1 MRLVFVILV
10 TFFSVESYE
19 ILWIYTSSAYSH
31 FVVFKPLIGALS
43 QKGHNLTVMGFF
55 PSSRK
60 LENCRDVAL
69 KLEEGGHG
77 ANPGFQDEIGNRELD
92 RYFRCYTIMNY
103 SKATCKSVL
112 ASEEYRDECY
122 SDKKYDLIIA
132 EFFATN
138 CMLIPL
144 IEKHNVPLIGV
155 KSQVMLPW
163 QSKWVGNPDNPAY
176 IPDLFL
182 GYSPVKNFSERLKS
196 ALLLLVNNVIFDY
209 LESTIVKKIVKKYHP
224 GDFEEFNAKLYSTSL
239 ILVNSHFTLN
249 GARPLVPNVVEIGG
263 VHIGTT
269 ERLPSHIDK
278 WINESKHGV
287 IYFSLGSMIKGHT
300 FPDDKKQMFINAFGR
315 LPQRVLWKWENETM
329 PGKTDNIMIEKW
341 MPQFDILCHPN
352 VKAFI
357 AHGGMLGVTEAVHC
371 GVPMIIMP
379 QFGDQFTN
387 AKAVEASGGGTI
399 LDYRYLDEESIYNA
413 LTTALDPKSNKK
425 AKELS
430 ARFKDRPLPPLET
443 SIYWIEYVA
452 RHGGAPHLRTA
463 AVGMPLYQ
471 YLLLDVIAFLVVI
484 LFSFLF
490 VVYYISRAIL
500 RKLCRRK
507 QSSQKKKKH

>member
-1 MRLVFVILV
+1 MKCLIILSAIIYNASCLKILGVFPHDSTSHSAAYKPLLEKLREKGHSLKLIAYFSLKRKDPGDVRLGNPQEPRRLYNFSQLEGSRYERVNFLHLNVTVEQCNQMLSSKHYASILDDHYDLFITEYFTSSCHVTPLVRKLGVPFVILQ
-10 TFFSVESYE
+10 T
-19 ILWIYTSSAYSH
+19 
-31 FVVFKPLIGALS
+31 GAL
-43 QKGHNLTVMGFF
+43 
-55 PSSRK
+55 
-60 LENCRDVAL
+60 
-69 KLEEGGHG
+69 
-77 ANPGFQDEIGNRELD
+77 
-92 RYFRCYTIMNY
+92 
-103 SKATCKSVL
+103 
-112 ASEEYRDECY
+112 
-122 SDKKYDLIIA
+122 IA
-132 EFFATN
+132 WAGPW
-138 CMLIPL
+138 L
-144 IEKHNVPLIGV
+144 NV
-155 KSQVMLPW
+155 
-163 QSKWVGNPDNPAY
+163 PDNPSY
-176 IPDLFL
+176 V
-182 GYSPVKNFSERLKS
+182 PVDFMDFPSRMDFWQRLANTLAWTHS
-196 ALLLLVNNVIFDY
+196 YFYYHTVIATRDDELLKTCEYCQGITSHEMMQNASLV
-209 LESTIVKKIVKKYHP
+209 LT
-224 GDFEEFNAKLYSTSL
+224 
-239 ILVNSHFTLN
+239 NSHFSFLH
-249 GARPLVPNVVEIGG
+249 ARALPPNVVEVGG
-263 VHIGTT
+263 MHVEHRTP
-269 ERLPSHIDK
+269 LPKHIDK

>member
-1 MRLVFVILV
+1 MKQLVLLLSLLLGADCYKILGI
-10 TFFSVESYE
+10 FGHPGHSHYRIFEP
-19 ILWIYTSSAYSH
+19 ILR
-31 FVVFKPLIGALS
+31 GLS
-43 QKGHNLTVMGFF
+43 DKGHNLTVFAYF
-55 PSSRK
+55 PSTSTKDGYRSITLK
-60 LENCRDVAL
+60 QDGAAIRHFFEFNANMRHGYTEKYWQAAYIIEYAKQTCDFAL
-69 KLEEGGHG
+69 S
-77 ANPGFQDEIGNRELD
+77 
-92 RYFRCYTIMNY
+92 
-103 SKATCKSVL
+103 SK
-112 ASEEYRDECY
+112 EYRDLLE
-122 SDKKYDLIIA
+122 SDESYDLIIT
-132 EFFATN
+132 ELFNTN
-138 CMLIPL
+138 CVLLPIV
-144 IEKHNVPLIGV
+144 ERYKVPFVGLQ
-155 KSQVMLPW
+155 SHAVMSW
-163 QSKWVGNPDNPAY
+163 TNNWNGNPNNPSY
-176 IPDLFL
+176 IPNVYL
-182 GYSPVKNFSERLKS
+182 GEASPMTFFQRVEN
-196 ALLLLVNNVIFDY
+196 LLMVIFDTCLFEY
-209 LESTIVKKIVKKYHP
+209 GEEYKKEMIKRMF
-224 GDFEEFNAKLYSTSL
+224 GDKFSLPSDTMLSTSL
-239 ILVNSHFTLN
+239 ILANSHFTIH
-249 GARPLVPNVVEIGG
+249 GARPLVPNLVEIGG
-263 VHIGTT
+263 VHVGKAKP
-269 ERLPSHIDK
+269 LPKHIDK

-443 SIYWIEYVA
+443 AIYWIEYVA

>member
-1 MRLVFVILV
+1 MRLHIVLVLTFVSFVNGFKILAL
-10 TFFSVESYE
+10 FP
-19 ILWIYTSSAYSH
+19 YTGKSH
-31 FVVFKPLIGALS
+31 FDTFRPLLQELHAR
-43 QKGHNLTVMGFF
+43 GHQLTVLTHF
-55 PSSRK
+55 PFRNSTTNFTIIPLRSASNLPSTGVVD
-60 LENCRDVAL
+60 LELLLNYPVLRDTLPVSVGIYAMYL
-69 KLEEGGHG
+69 CEQVQRQTEV
-77 ANPGFQDEIGNRELD
+77 RE
-92 RYFRCYTIMNY
+92 FIN
-103 SKATCKSVL
+103 
-112 ASEEYRDECY
+112 SEQ
-122 SDKKYDLIIA
+122 SYDLVIA
-132 EFFATN
+132 EFFADYCLMGLAEKFKAPLVGISSCVPFSYLDKYIGYQNTPSYVPN
-138 CMLIPL
+138 MFSSFSDQMDFLERVHNSVHYVFTYVLYNMLAPL
-144 IEKHNVPLIGV
+144 YYNRLTRNNIGRNLSSV
-155 KSQVMLPW
+155 EEIHSNASIM
-163 QSKWVGNPDNPAY
+163 
-176 IPDLFL
+176 
-182 GYSPVKNFSERLKS
+182 
-196 ALLLLVNNVIFDY
+196 LVNTHF
-209 LESTIVKKIVKKYHP
+209 
-224 GDFEEFNAKLYSTSL
+224 SL
-239 ILVNSHFTLN
+239 TRP
-249 GARPLVPNVVEIGG
+249 RPLPPGFIEVAGL
-263 VHIGTT
+263 HIAKWK
-269 ERLPSHIDK
+269 RPPMHIDK

>member
-1 MRLVFVILV
+1 MSNWKYVVILSALSYGGECLKILGIFTYNSISHSAAYIPILERLRADGHSLKLFATFSLSKEAPGDVILGSAQLGRRSYDFEQLKDSHSERIRFLHLNV
-10 TFFSVESYE
+10 TVEMCRKFLASKYYE
-19 ILWIYTSSAYSH
+19 DILQSEDNYDVFITEYFTTSCCITPIVQKLRLPFVVIQTSSLVSWSSPWINVPDNPSYIPVDFMELSRSTFWERFRNTMAYAYSH
-31 FVVFKPLIGALS
+31 FFYY
-43 QKGHNLTVMGFF
+43 TVIT
-55 PSSRK
+55 P
-60 LENCRDVAL
+60 RD
-69 KLEEGGHG
+69 
-77 ANPGFQDEIGNRELD
+77 D
-92 RYFRCYTIMNY
+92 
-103 SKATCKSVL
+103 
-112 ASEEYRDECY
+112 
-122 SDKKYDLIIA
+122 
-132 EFFATN
+132 
-138 CMLIPL
+138 
-144 IEKHNVPLIGV
+144 
-155 KSQVMLPW
+155 
-163 QSKWVGNPDNPAY
+163 
-176 IPDLFL
+176 
-182 GYSPVKNFSERLKS
+182 
-196 ALLLLVNNVIFDY
+196 ALLDNCKHCTGIKSHDAIQN
-209 LESTIVKKIVKKYHP
+209 
-224 GDFEEFNAKLYSTSL
+224 TSL
-239 ILVNSHFTLN
+239 ILVNSHYSLH
-249 GARPLVPNVVEIGG
+249 GSRPLPPHVVEVGG
-263 VHIGTT
+263 IHIQNSKP
-269 ERLPSHIDK
+269 LPKHIDK

>member
-1 MRLVFVILV
+1 MSGLNILLLLSLITCASCLKILGVFPF
-10 TFFSVESYE
+10 TGR
-19 ILWIYTSSAYSH
+19 SH
-31 FVVFKPLIGALS
+31 FLIFEPLLKELS
-43 QKGHNLTVMGFF
+43 RRGHEVTVMSSF
-55 PSSRK
+55 PLRNPPPGYTDVYLPVHPGGEDMVQLVAGSRWDK
-60 LENCRDVAL
+60 YRSPISCKESTR
-69 KLEEGGHG
+69 H
-77 ANPGFQDEIGNRELD
+77 
-92 RYFRCYTIMNY
+92 RCEFL
-103 SKATCKSVL
+103 L
-112 ASEEYRDECY
+112 ASEEYRDFLLV
-122 SDKKYDLIIA
+122 DGKYDIILSEYFFFNCHLTPVVKKFKVPYVLIQ
-132 EFFATN
+132 TT
-138 CMLIPL
+138 PL
-144 IEKHNVPLIGV
+144 
-155 KSQVMLPW
+155 MPW
-163 QSKWVGNPDNPAY
+163 ANQWAGNPDNPAY
-176 IPDLFL
+176 IPNWVMDYSHKLGFL
-182 GYSPVKNFSERLKS
+182 ERLENTAVWVFGFLYYNYVMVAQEVQMYLKYAGADS
-196 ALLLLVNNVIFDY
+196 DY
-209 LESTIVKKIVKKYHP
+209 LY
-224 GDFEEFNAKLYSTSL
+224 DMMRNTSMF
-239 ILVNSHFTLN
+239 LVYTHFAIH
-249 GARPLVPNVVEIGG
+249 GARPFVPNVIEINGM
-263 VHIGTT
+263 HI
-269 ERLPSHIDK
+269 ESQKRLPAHIDK

-443 SIYWIEYVA
+443 AIYWIEYVA